1 MSFNVIKL
9 GEVCSFVRGLTYS
22 KSDEV
27 DFSSNVVIRANNID
41 LNTHELNFNELRYID
56 ESIVV
61 KDDKKLKKN
70 DILICTAS
78 GSKSHL
84 GKVALVE
91 EDLSMAFG
99 GFMGVLRSDLSK
111 ISPQYL
117 YRILISDIFKKHVD
131 GLSNGANINN
141 LKFSQIENLEIPLPS
156 LATQLK
162 IVEKLDKIFA
172 EIDRATVATQV
183 NVKNAEDIF
192 QSYLTEV
199 FERGG
204 DGWVKNKLSTI
215 CSKIG
220 SGATPRGGN
229 ESYKSEGISLIRSMN
244 VYDDGFLYDSLA
256 HIDEEQARALDNV
269 TVESDDVLFN
279 ITGASVARCC
289 VVPNDVLPARVNQHV
304 SILRAINEK
313 INPNLLHLLLI
324 SKFHKNNLLK
334 VGESGGTTRQA
345 ITKSQLI
352 DYEISYPQELKSQKE
367 LVQSIQEFKSV
378 TNLLKRASVE
388 KLNSFHPMKQSILK
402 QAFNGE
408 LVKE

>member
-1 MSFNVIKL
+1 MSFNIVKL
-9 GEVCSFVRGLTYS
+9 GEICFFSRGLTYS

-27 DFSSNVVIRANNID
+27 EFSSNVVIRANNID
-41 LNTHELNFNELRYID
+41 LKTHTLNFNELRYID
-56 ESIVV
+56 DSIVV
-61 KDDKKLKKN
+61 RDDKKIKKN

-99 GFMGVLRSDLSK
+99 GFMGALRADSAS

-117 YRILISDIFKKHVD
+117 YRFLISDLFKRHVD
-131 GLSNGANINN
+131 GLSDGANINN
-141 LKFSQIENLEIPLPS
+141 LKFSQIEKLEIPLPS
-156 LATQLK
+156 LVTQKK
-162 IVEKLDKIFA
+162 IVEKIDSIFA
-172 EIDRATVATQV
+172 EIDRATVATEA
-183 NVKNAEDIF
+183 NAKNAEALF
-192 QSYLTEV
+192 QSYLTKV

-204 DGWVKNKLSTI
+204 EDWVTNKLSTI

-229 ESYKSEGISLIRSMN
+229 DSYKSEGISLIRSMN

-256 HIDEEQARALDNV
+256 HIDEEQAKALDNV
-269 TVESDDVLFN
+269 TVENDDVLFN

-289 VVPNDVLPARVNQHV
+289 VVPIDVLPARVNQHV
-304 SILRAINEK
+304 SILRAIKEK
-313 INPNLLHLLLI
+313 INPNLLHLLLV

-345 ITKSQLI
+345 ITKSQLM
-352 DYEISYPQELKSQKE
+352 DYEISYPQELDSQKE
-367 LVQSIQEFKSV
+367 LVQSFQEFKSV
-378 TNLLKRASVE
+378 TNSLKRASLE

-402 QAFNGE
+402 KAFSGD

>member
-1 MSFNVIKL
+1 MSLTIVKL
-9 GEVCSFVRGLTYS
+9 SQVLKLEYGKALPDSDRDIEGAYSAYGANGEKAKTNKFLYDKPSIIVGRKGSAGELTLTKDKFWALDVTYYVTH
-22 KSDEV
+22 DE
-27 DFSSNVVIRANNID
+27 R
-41 LNTHELNFNELRYID
+41 E
-56 ESIVV
+56 
-61 KDDKKLKKN
+61 
-70 DILICTAS
+70 
-78 GSKSHL
+78 
-84 GKVALVE
+84 
-91 EDLSMAFG
+91 
-99 GFMGVLRSDLSK
+99 SDLM
-111 ISPQYL
+111 YL
-117 YRILISDIFKKHVD
+117 YYALQTKNLTSLARGVKP
-131 GLSNGANINN
+131 GINRN
-141 LKFSQIENLEIPLPS
+141 DVYELEIPLPS
-156 LATQLK
+156 LATQQK
-162 IVEKLDKIFA
+162 IVEKLDTIFA
-172 EIDRATVATQV
+172 EIDKAIAATEA
-183 NVKNAEDIF
+183 NVKNAEALF

-204 DGWVKNKLSTI
+204 EGWVKNKLSTI
-215 CSKIG
+215 CTKIG

-269 TVESDDVLFN
+269 TVESHDVLFN

-289 VVPNDVLPARVNQHV
+289 VVPIDVLPARVNQHV
-304 SILRAINEK
+304 SILRAIKEK

-324 SKFHKNNLLK
+324 SKLHKNNLLK

-378 TNLLKRASVE
+378 TNSLRSASVD
-388 KLNSFHPMKQSILK
+388 KLNSFHPMKKSILK

-408 LVKE
+408 LVKEER

>member
-1 MSFNVIKL
+1 MSWHEYSL
-9 GEVCSFVRGLTYS
+9 GEVCNIARGGSPRPIDKFFTTDDDGINWVKISDATRS
-22 KSDEV
+22 KKYI
-27 DFSSNVVIRANNID
+27 FQ
-41 LNTHELNFNELRYID
+41 TNEKIIKEGINRSRL
-56 ESIVV
+56 V
-61 KDDKKLKKN
+61 KDGDFL
-70 DILICTAS
+70 
-78 GSKSHL
+78 
-84 GKVALVE
+84 
-91 EDLSMAFG
+91 
-99 GFMGVLRSDLSK
+99 
-111 ISPQYL
+111 
-117 YRILISDIFKKHVD
+117 
-131 GLSNGANINN
+131 LSNSMSFGRPYIMRTTGCIHDGWLVLSDYEKLIDINFFYYLLSSPVVFNQFEKLAQGSTVRN
-141 LKFSQIENLEIPLPS
+141 LNKELVSRVKVKLPS
-156 LATQLK
+156 LATQQK
-162 IVEKLDKIFA
+162 IVEKLDAIFA
-172 EIDRATVATQV
+172 DIDRATVATQV
-183 NVKNAEDIF
+183 NVKNAEALF